1 MLLLKIYLANGV
13 ILYVDRN
20 QAKRVEKE
28 DEGCDGKKSN
38 IFSWRWSFTI
48 EVVADIQFTRRR
60 RSLKKDRY
68 LDDPCL
74 FSTEITINL
83 FGVTPPFRQLQ
94 KSLNFSKLNVT
105 PQH

>member
-48 EVVADIQFTRRR
+48 EVVADIQFTSRR

-68 LDDPCL
+68 
-74 FSTEITINL
+74 
-83 FGVTPPFRQLQ
+83 
-94 KSLNFSKLNVT
+94 
-105 PQH
+105 

>member
-1 MLLLKIYLANGV
+1 MALKPCQVQRFLKKNIKRCICYRIMLLLKIYLANGV

-48 EVVADIQFTRRR
+48 EVKADIQFTRRR

-68 LDDPCL
+68 
-74 FSTEITINL
+74 
-83 FGVTPPFRQLQ
+83 
-94 KSLNFSKLNVT
+94 
-105 PQH
+105 

>member
-60 RSLKKDRY
+60 RSLKKDR
-68 LDDPCL
+68 
-74 FSTEITINL
+74 
-83 FGVTPPFRQLQ
+83 
-94 KSLNFSKLNVT
+94 
-105 PQH
+105 